1 MLGAG
6 MNPGNARSPEPI
18 DRVNLYLVGFMG
30 TGKSTVAR
38 MLANRLRLHWID
50 SDAEIEK
57 NEGRPISEIF
67 ADVGEVAFRR
77 LESTF
82 MESGHPSRGCVVSCG
97 GGLVTIPGMIDQMKA
112 KGVVVCLL
120 ANPATIHERTR
131 HNRNRPLLEVDDPEG
146 RIEAMLQVREPFY
159 RKAGTQILTDHRPLT
174 DVAMHVNRI
183 YQRESREFDRK

>member
-6 MNPGNARSPEPI
+6 MRSGESRSPEPI
-18 DRVNLYLVGFMG
+18 NRVNLYLVGFMG

-57 NEGRPISEIF
+57 NEGRPISTIF
-67 ADVGEVAFRR
+67 ADEGEAAFRR
-77 LESTF
+77 LETAF

-97 GGLVTIPGMIDQMKA
+97 GGLVTIPGMVDRMKA

-120 ANPATIHERTR
+120 ATPDTIHERTR
-131 HNRNRPLLEVDDPEG
+131 HNRNRPLLEVDDPVG
-146 RIEAMLQVREPFY
+146 RIRAMLEAREPFY
-159 RKAGTQILTDHRPLT
+159 REAGTQILTDHRPLT
-174 DVAMHVNRI
+174 DVALHVNRI